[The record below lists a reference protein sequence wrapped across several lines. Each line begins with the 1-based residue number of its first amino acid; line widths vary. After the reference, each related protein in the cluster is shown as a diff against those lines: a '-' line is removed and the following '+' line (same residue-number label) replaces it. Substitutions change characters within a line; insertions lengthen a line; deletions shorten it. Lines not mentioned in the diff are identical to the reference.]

1 MMISSLKTSVQRIP
15 AQGRW
20 IFLLGLI
27 VLAGLV
33 TLHFAFI
40 YNFSNAH
47 PRSDQWRH
55 ITKIVIPWSSGD
67 VSPKILWSNHH
78 PNPLLHLYQIFIA
91 GPIFDWDVRKDAYF
105 SLTLHILIY
114 LSLAVATL
122 RLAKEK
128 TSAFL
133 LFGIFATGAYFLLF
147 QTTLTWVWTLVSL
160 QSLGYV
166 FGVTMLIALSRFGM
180 LDQAASAK
188 KETRVSII
196 LGLIT
201 IMTVLLNFD
210 YGVIFFL
217 SAFGAMTL
225 VSIFHRDKALFFQMI
240 IYAGLSVV
248 GILLIKLLLLPSGKE
263 GEGVSIISLITGS
276 PDLVKAYF
284 YSLSSAFWGESWF
297 RDFTIHGSGVFLP
310 ALSIAFTTLV
320 FLGAALAAL
329 SKGRRGLLMLGLMI
343 YSALFSLAVFT
354 ARDAGD
360 FTIYLSSSRYATN
373 FKLSWVGVF
382 LALALF
388 AAEAVK
394 CMPRQ
399 RWMGLICGVFIIGLT
414 SGGVATNMSWDKAKN
429 LRAAYDRDE
438 MMIYI
443 LGTDPS
449 ANFRLPASI
458 VGSNRNFD
466 ASLNFLVENEYSVFN
481 PKFRPGPQLA
491 AYQDLKMQSEITPS
505 KSFKIAMD
513 SRAVPEKKSDRVDL
527 CVELT
532 NLPTDAPI
540 ILEIDHVNNTRIYNG
555 RLRLRAKNYKRVL
568 SALPGQTRHYVKP
581 GVDKMKVCSWSELRL
596 IEN

>member
-1 MMISSLKTSVQRIP
+1 MISSLKTSVQRVP
-15 AQGRW
+15 ARARW
-20 IFLLGLI
+20 IFLFGLLALAGLI
-27 VLAGLV
+27 V
-33 TLHFAFI
+33 LHFAFI

-55 ITKIVIPWSSGD
+55 ITKIIIPWSSGD

-78 PNPLLHLYQIFIA
+78 PNPLLHFYQIFIA

-114 LSLAVATL
+114 LSLAVVTL
-122 RLAKEK
+122 RLAKDK
-128 TSAFL
+128 MSPFL

-166 FGVTMLIALSRFGM
+166 FGIAMLIALSRFGM
-180 LDQAASAK
+180 LNQATSLT
-188 KETRVSII
+188 KETRVSLI

-201 IMTVLLNFD
+201 IITVLMNFD

-225 VSIFHRDKALFFQMI
+225 VSIFHRDKALFLQMI
-240 IYAGLSVV
+240 IYAGISVV

-263 GEGVSIISLITGS
+263 GEGVSVIALITGL

-284 YSLSSAFWGESWF
+284 YSISSAFWGESWF

-310 ALSIAFTTLV
+310 ALSIAFTTFV

-360 FTIYLSSSRYATN
+360 FTILLSSSRYATN
-373 FKLSWVGVF
+373 FKLSWVGAF
-382 LALALF
+382 LALALY

-394 CMPRQ
+394 FMPRQ
-399 RWMGLICGVFIIGLT
+399 RWMGLTCGVFMVALI
-414 SGGVATNMSWDKAKN
+414 SGAVATNMSWDKAKN

-438 MMIYI
+438 MMVYI

-449 ANFRLPASI
+449 ANFRLPSSV

-491 AYQDLKMQSEITPS
+491 IYRDLKMQIEGNPANSY
-505 KSFKIAMD
+505 KIVMD
-513 SRAVPEKKSDRVDL
+513 SRAVPAKKSDRVDL
-527 CVELT
+527 CIELT
-532 NLPTDAPI
+532 NLPTDGPV
-540 ILEIDHVNNTRIYNG
+540 ILEIDHLNDKRIYNG
-555 RLRLRAKNYKRVL
+555 RLRLRAKDYKRVL
-568 SALPGQTRHYVKP
+568 SALPGQTRHYVQP

-596 IEN
+596 VEN